1 MKTRDELKAAF
12 GVYYLEMDKCEAAG
26 AYWAL
31 LHLAV
36 VLPDICAALES
47 DPSVKIGAR
56 YIDWCAAHFPS
67 NPRLTAGD
75 RYQMRNAVLHEGTTL
90 PTNRAADK
98 RQQTQFASFS
108 FVEPGAVD
116 VEVHQNISPDGTNV
130 TLNVKVL
137 ADETRKAM
145 EHWFDALQN
154 DPALNARVDQ
164 NLPRVARQ
172 QPKQSVVP
180 TATPDGRISFTTQ
193 MHITTSST

>member
-1 MKTRDELKAAF
+1 MSLNRHLTAKPLKDYDPMKTRDELKAAF

-67 NPRLTAGD
+67 NPRLTD
-75 RYQMRNAVLHEGTTL
+75 RGRYPDKRNAVLHEGRTL
-90 PTNRAADK
+90 PINRAADK

-116 VEVHQNISPDGTNV
+116 VEVHPEHQPGRYECDTQRRRGA
-130 TLNVKVL
+130 L
-137 ADETRKAM
+137 ADETRKAL
-145 EHWFDALQN
+145 EHWFDAL
-154 DPALNARVDQ
+154 
-164 NLPRVARQ
+164 
-172 QPKQSVVP
+172 
-180 TATPDGRISFTTQ
+180 
-193 MHITTSST
+193 